1 MALKLD
7 TIIYHQSPEGVEL
20 SLSPAG
26 PLSRG
31 LAWLIDFGLR
41 VALYIIIG
49 ICLSWA
55 GGIGSGLTLIGV
67 FLIEWFYPVL
77 FEIRSGSTPG
87 KKAIGLQVVH
97 DDGTPVTWSSSLLRN
112 LIRSVDLLPF
122 FNMVGL
128 ITMIFNNR
136 FKRLGDLAAG
146 TVVIYRQNQYRESII
161 PSSPPLPPP
170 IPLKLW
176 QQRLILDF
184 CERSESLSKERS
196 AELATLLPTLTGE
209 KVPQETLIQYG
220 NWFLKGRGKRESDKV

>member
-41 VALYIIIG
+41 VVLYIIIG
-49 ICLSWA
+49 VCLNWA
-55 GGIGSGLTLIGV
+55 GGVGSGLTLIGV

-112 LIRSVDLLPF
+112 LIRPVDLLPF

-146 TVVIYRQNQYRESII
+146 TVVVYKQNQHQESII
-161 PSSPPLPPP
+161 PAAVPLPPP

-184 CERSESLSKERS
+184 CERSESLSKERG
-196 AELATLLPTLTGE
+196 AELAMLLPTLTGG
-209 KVPQETLIQYG
+209 KAPQPTLMQYG
-220 NWFLKGRGKRESDKV
+220 NWFLKGRGKRESDPV